1 MFAEFESAARCTSFQ
16 HPQPPQPLYMMST
29 GPGTYIVPS
38 DFVYGIDD
46 TSLYTFLPW
55 FFAWVTKGW
64 YGSPSKRTPEH
75 FSHGLDTHLVA
86 QPTAKA
92 LMPQLSGETCLLNI
106 IFMDLQLAFREGD
119 DSPFYDGFL
128 MPHTHTR
135 LTALCPG
142 LPRWAGTRKV
152 KPIWI
157 LLKQE
162 TVSGSGIIW
171 AICKSA
177 LRFRQ
182 IATPAPHPSVF
193 YRPDVLPAAQPT
205 ASKHWCQYL
214 DN

>member
-64 YGSPSKRTPEH
+64 YGSPSKRTPEQ

-92 LMPQLSGETCLLNI
+92 LIPQLSGETCLLNI

-119 DSPFYDGFL
+119 DSPFMMAFWC
-128 MPHTHTR
+128 HTHTHPFNGPLSGTTQVSR
-135 LTALCPG
+135 YQKGKTNLDFTKAGDSEWQWHHLGHMQVCTALQTDSHTSTPPLSFLQAGCPSCCPTNSVKA
-142 LPRWAGTRKV
+142 LMPVPR
-152 KPIWI
+152 
-157 LLKQE
+157 
-162 TVSGSGIIW
+162 
-171 AICKSA
+171 
-177 LRFRQ
+177 
-182 IATPAPHPSVF
+182 
-193 YRPDVLPAAQPT
+193 
-205 ASKHWCQYL
+205 
-214 DN
+214 